1 MLATMIPA
9 AFASDLDGHWSK
21 NFIEYLDDEGIIN
34 PSATTGKYEPERKV
48 TRAEFM
54 RYVNRAF
61 HFTEKASISY
71 SDVQSNSWY
80 YDTVRIAE
88 KYGYINGTGNGRMN
102 PEGYVTREQA
112 AVILGRLYKANPG
125 NVKPANLSFKD
136 KAKVATW
143 SAGYVKAAVD
153 KGIITGYK
161 DNTFKPAKAITRAE
175 LAKILYYYLGTS
187 LSTAGKAYTGSDLK
201 SDTANV
207 TISESC
213 TLSDA
218 TIDGDLYLRKPDFM
232 ERDLAP
238 LIQPLAEE
246 ERPVVVVVNKVDLF
260 HDKSRMLPLLESVA
274 QMFPKAEI
282 FPASALRRNG
292 VEQLLE
298 LIRSHLPEGEAQFPE
313 DQLSTAPMKFMAAEI
328 IREKLFEKLYQ
339 EVPYS
344 VAVDVE
350 VWDEEDDRVLIHAAI
365 YVAKPSHKAMVIG
378 RAGEGIKAIGTAA
391 RKEIRDLVDKK
402 VHLEL
407 WVKVRE
413 DWVDDPQFLHS
424 LGFGA
429 EAEY

>member
-1 MLATMIPA
+1 MATAHRCGWVALMGPPNAGKSTLTNALVGQKVAIVTAKPQTTR
-9 AFASDLDGHWSK
+9 
-21 NFIEYLDDEGIIN
+21 NRIVGILTQKDAQVIFMDT
-34 PSATTGKYEPERKV
+34 PGVHALRGQTRGQLGKI
-48 TRAEFM
+48 M
-54 RYVNRAF
+54 
-61 HFTEKASISY
+61 
-71 SDVQSNSWY
+71 VQS
-80 YDTVRIAE
+80 A
-88 KYGYINGTGNGRMN
+88 
-102 PEGYVTREQA
+102 
-112 AVILGRLYKANPG
+112 
-125 NVKPANLSFKD
+125 
-136 KAKVATW
+136 
-143 SAGYVKAAVD
+143 
-153 KGIITGYK
+153 
-161 DNTFKPAKAITRAE
+161 
-175 LAKILYYYLGTS
+175 
-187 LSTAGKAYTGSDLK
+187 
-201 SDTANV
+201 
-207 TISESC
+207 
-213 TLSDA
+213 
-218 TIDGDLYLRKPDFM
+218 
-232 ERDLAP
+232 
-238 LIQPLAEE
+238 

-429 EAEY
+429 EAED